1 MNKRKIAWEN
11 SLSENKKMKML
22 NSAHSST
29 VAHIT
34 VVEKLSA
41 DCVNPTN
48 GRKLN
53 YQITDKTAKANLLKA
68 ANRNCF
74 EIESKQKSTN
84 LRFSA
89 GSYLH
94 VVMPVVK
101 IWESKFKND
110 EVIKEGDLSIKVE
123 EFDNG
128 MELNAKHVDSKIVFS
143 VNGEKAVL
151 HCYNST
157 QNLMVNGKM
166 YTELIEKYL
175 QLVFIH
181 KIEAIKLK
189 IAEYDKVVVT
199 SLTPKRPSRATKSV
213 KGIKSIMSQVSYSCL
228 KCSFTANNQAHIKT
242 HKNAKHTKSFDKS
255 FSLTSYVK

>member
-11 SLSENKKMKML
+11 SENKKMKML

-101 IWESKFKND
+101 TWENNFKND
-110 EVIKEGDLSIKVE
+110 EVLKEGYLTIKVE
-123 EFDNG
+123 EFENG
-128 MELNAKHVDSKIVFS
+128 MDLNAKHVDSKIVFS

-151 HCYNST
+151 HCYNS
-157 QNLMVNGKM
+157 
-166 YTELIEKYL
+166 
-175 QLVFIH
+175 
-181 KIEAIKLK
+181 
-189 IAEYDKVVVT
+189 
-199 SLTPKRPSRATKSV
+199 
-213 KGIKSIMSQVSYSCL
+213 
-228 KCSFTANNQAHIKT
+228 
-242 HKNAKHTKSFDKS
+242 
-255 FSLTSYVK
+255 